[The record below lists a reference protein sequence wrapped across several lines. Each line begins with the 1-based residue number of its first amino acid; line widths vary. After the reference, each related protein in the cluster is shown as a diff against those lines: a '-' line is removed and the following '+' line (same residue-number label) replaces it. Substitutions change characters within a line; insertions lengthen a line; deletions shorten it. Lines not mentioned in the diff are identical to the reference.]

1 MVASKKVSGHGRDQA
16 LNLLS
21 KNVPRKIRREKDN
34 SRTLFTIDHGEPQ
47 GCIYCPYLHG
57 FHFCCSRFMQTCVR
71 PPGLRKILK
80 VCGQVPELPDQ
91 LPLTE
96 NTQLIASVLLN
107 KLYDDLSC
115 DPERTNFK
123 DICEE
128 YIKYIC
134 LAHLGINFANTAPRV

>member
-1 MVASKKVSGHGRDQA
+1 MQICVW
-16 LNLLS
+16 LS
-21 KNVPRKIRREKDN
+21 
-34 SRTLFTIDHGEPQ
+34 
-47 GCIYCPYLHG
+47 
-57 FHFCCSRFMQTCVR
+57 
-71 PPGLRKILK
+71 GLRKILK

-128 YIKYIC
+128 YIKYVWRVLLLIS
-134 LAHLGINFANTAPRV
+134 LPSFANTGQHV